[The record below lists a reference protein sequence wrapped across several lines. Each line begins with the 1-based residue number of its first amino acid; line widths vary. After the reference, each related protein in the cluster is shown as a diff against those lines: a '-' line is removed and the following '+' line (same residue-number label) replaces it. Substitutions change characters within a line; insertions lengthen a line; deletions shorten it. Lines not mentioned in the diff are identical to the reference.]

1 MRGKGRRSRG
11 NGSEESCRRESRL
24 RLWTGVPGTQPR
36 APSSPPSSLLT
47 AAKLVTVVKTVVL
60 LITVEA
66 GRDALVRG
74 DTAELRGP
82 AHVLGALGS

>member
-1 MRGKGRRSRG
+1 MRGTGRRSDSEQS
-11 NGSEESCRRESRL
+11 GSRESRL
-24 RLWTGVPGTQPR
+24 RLWRGAPGAQPR

-47 AAKLVTVVKTVVL
+47 AAELVTVVEAVVL

-74 DTAELRGP
+74 DTAELPGL
-82 AHVLGALGS
+82 AHVLGALCS